1 MCFMSRI
8 RGRWFLTFLYLFFIL
23 HVISH
28 DFVAVRGCLRHY
40 LPGRKGSAGLSLA
53 LSPRAQRQCGDT
65 TCPSRTKVVPPSR
78 QSLRQIFCL
87 AGGTDLGQVLSP
99 SETKNCLRICL
110 RLERRQKFVS
120 GFVSAWNGD
129 KNLSPGLSPRG
140 TTFLRRRTNLFK
152 V

>member
-1 MCFMSRI
+1 M
-8 RGRWFLTFLYLFFIL
+8 LYVPNPGGLVFIFFIN
-23 HVISH
+23 
-28 DFVAVRGCLRHY
+28 FFYPQCY
-40 LPGRKGSAGLSLA
+40 LPRFCGSAGLSPA
-53 LSPRAQRQCGDT
+53 LSAWAQRQCGVVSGVISQGTEAVRRHNASLPDKSCT
-65 TCPSRTKVVPPSR
+65 TIKTIFET
-78 QSLRQIFCL
+78 IFCL